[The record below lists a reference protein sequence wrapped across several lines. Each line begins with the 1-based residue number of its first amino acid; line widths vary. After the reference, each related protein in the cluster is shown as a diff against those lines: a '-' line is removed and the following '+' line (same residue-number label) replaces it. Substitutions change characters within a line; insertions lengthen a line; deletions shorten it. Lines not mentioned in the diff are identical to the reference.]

1 MASITLTLETVQL
14 SSTDLNQFLA
24 DNERRAYRIAL
35 AAVGDPEEALDIVQ
49 ESMLKLARLYAG
61 KTEPEWRILFNR
73 ILQSRIR
80 DWYRRQRVRKA
91 VMGWLPGNW
100 DRNEETED
108 EFSQVEQPGTHN
120 PQQLLE
126 NDELMLQIEA
136 AVRTLP
142 KRQREAFFLRC
153 WNGLSTRDTAVSMK
167 ISEGSV
173 KTHYSRALKA
183 LRDVL
188 GSQL

>member
-1 MASITLTLETVQL
+1 MASISLTLGTAQL
-14 SSTDLNQFLA
+14 SSTNLNQFLA
-24 DNERRAYRIAL
+24 SSERRAYRIAL

-49 ESMLKLARLYAG
+49 DSMLKLARLYAH
-61 KTEPEWRILFNR
+61 KPEPELRILFNR

-91 VMGWLPGNW
+91 VMGWLPGNL
-100 DRNEETED
+100 NPEEES
-108 EFSQVEQPGTHN
+108 EEAFSQVPQPGTHN
-120 PQQLLE
+120 PQHLLE
-126 NDELMLQIEA
+126 NDELVLQIET
-136 AVRTLP
+136 AVRALP

-153 WNGLSTRDTAVSMK
+153 WDGLSTRDTAKAMK

-188 GSQL
+188 ESQL

>member
-1 MASITLTLETVQL
+1 MASISLTLGTAQL
-14 SSTDLNQFLA
+14 SSTNLNQFLA
-24 DNERRAYRIAL
+24 STERRAYRIAL

-49 ESMLKLARLYAG
+49 DSMLKLSRLYAN
-61 KTEPEWRILFNR
+61 KTEPEWQILFNR

-91 VMGWLPGNW
+91 VMGWLPGTT
-100 DRNEETED
+100 DQDEGSED
-108 EFSQVEQPGTHN
+108 PFNQVEQPGTHN
-120 PQQLLE
+120 PRQLLE
-126 NDELMLQIEA
+126 NDELVLQVEA
-136 AVRTLP
+136 AVRALP
-142 KRQREAFFLRC
+142 RRQREAFFLRC
-153 WNGLSTRDTAVSMK
+153 WEGLSTRDTAKSMQ

-188 GSQL
+188 ESQI